1 MHIIYAYVQRE
12 KLNNKF
18 KALFEMMIAKDNKP
32 SVEQEFS
39 IFRYK
44 SLIEEEIIEE
54 DSRNSETKGIDVN
67 VIVHFQNTFV
77 AFQAALENAVEL
89 HLEFWRELLE
99 NNPGIYKLQSLG
111 SMITHSVEEIGERY
125 KKLNDINPNHIKMLQ
140 SYGNFLKNI
149 VNDDVEGQRVLE
161 KADYVVKSSVVNK
174 QFIENDRLKYGENSN
189 TCIVTV
195 SGNSNG
201 MGTIKN
207 VNNEIT
213 RILGFA
219 KADLIG
225 QNVNR
230 IIPKYLSELHDTL
243 MRNYFE
249 TSESKVMGVERF
261 VFPLSKKGYVV
272 PCTLM
277 IKVLPDLE
285 RGVRLVGFLND
296 VENENTLAKNAD
308 LEAEDKAHYIVYSG
322 DTGAIH
328 GFTQSCKKAF
338 GLPSSLIYGAAAS
351 NDFTIDVIFPD
362 LAGCNLEDLKN
373 STGVITTLD
382 TSTLQQ
388 DYLLAHSESEKSE
401 YEEGEQEDEEAE
413 ERRYRKTNVRVV
425 VVEDSVYLNL
435 NVRVLRFTEII
446 SEENGGNIARPTE
459 VGGAQEQEVKA
470 TPDGVNNC
478 I

>member
-1 MHIIYAYVQRE
+1 
-12 KLNNKF
+12 
-18 KALFEMMIAKDNKP
+18 MMIAKGNKP

-39 IFRYK
+39 IYRYK

-54 DSRNSETKGIDVN
+54 DSKNSETKGIDVN
-67 VIVHFQNTFV
+67 VIWHFQNSFV
-77 AFQAALENAVEL
+77 DFQAALENAVEL

-140 SYGNFLKNI
+140 SYGHFLKNI

-189 TCIVTV
+189 TCIITV
-195 SGNSNG
+195 SGNQNK

-207 VNNEIT
+207 LNNEIT
-213 RILGFA
+213 RILGFS

-230 IIPKYLSELHDTL
+230 IIPKYLAEIHDSL
-243 MRNYFE
+243 MRSYFE
-249 TSESKVMGVERF
+249 TSESRVLGMERL
-261 VFPLSKKGYVV
+261 VFPLTKKGYVV

-277 IKVLPDLE
+277 IKILPDLTN
-285 RGVRLVGFLND
+285 GVRLVGFLNE
-296 VENENTLAKNAD
+296 VENENHFTKNVD
-308 LEAEDKAHYIVYSG
+308 FESEEKVHYIVYSG

-328 GFTQSCKKAF
+328 GFTQSCKKDF
-338 GLPSSLIYGAAAS
+338 GLPSSLIYGAAAT
-351 NDFTIDVIFPD
+351 NDFTMDVIFPE
-362 LAGCNLEDLKN
+362 LLSQNIEDLKN
-373 STGVITTLD
+373 PSGVVTVID

-388 DYLLAHSESEKSE
+388 EYLLAHTETEKSE
-401 YEEGEQEDEEAE
+401 YEEEQYEEE
-413 ERRYRKTNVRVV
+413 EMEEKRFRKTNVRAVI
-425 VVEDSVYLNL
+425 VEDSVYQ
-435 NVRVLRFTEII
+435 NVNTRVLKFTELVEDKDMRKIT
-446 SEENGGNIARPTE
+446 SVRNEN
-459 VGGAQEQEVKA
+459 EVKE
-470 TPDGVNNC
+470 DKNNVSDQIGQC
-478 I
+478 NFP